1 MTLETDLL
9 IDRRRLKRRLFVWR
23 VVAVAAV
30 LACAALAVG
39 DSKLPAS
46 GPHVSRVRIE
56 GMIGDNRK
64 LVQSIQAVA
73 KDDTAKAL
81 LVEINSPGGTVGGSE
96 ALYAAIREVAAKKPV
111 VAVMGSLAAS
121 GGYLAAVAAP
131 RIIERDSTITGSIGV
146 MLQTFEG
153 SDLLG
158 KIGISAETLTSGP
171 LKDQPSL
178 THRMTDAGRGVM
190 HGVVMDIYDQFV
202 EKVALG
208 RNMDAEKVRA
218 LADGRVYT
226 GRQALKIGLVDAIG
240 AEQDARA
247 WLASDKNVSAALP
260 VRDIARPT
268 AWNRLFAED
277 GESLIGGV
285 LKTLLSQRVKLDGA
299 YALWQPFDTNE

>member
-1 MTLETDLL
+1 
-9 IDRRRLKRRLFVWR
+9 
-23 VVAVAAV
+23 
-30 LACAALAVG
+30 
-39 DSKLPAS
+39 
-46 GPHVSRVRIE
+46 
-56 GMIGDNRK
+56 MIGDNRK

-73 KDDTAKAL
+73 KDDSAKAL
-81 LVEINSPGGTVGGSE
+81 IVEINSPGGTVGGSE
-96 ALYAAIREVAAKKPV
+96 ALYVAIRDVAAKKPV

-121 GGYLAAVAAP
+121 GGYMAAVAAP
-131 RIIERDSTITGSIGV
+131 RIIARESTITGSIGV
-146 MLQTFEG
+146 MMQTFEG

-178 THRMTDAGRGVM
+178 AHRMTDAGRGVM
-190 HGVVMDIYDQFV
+190 HAVIMDMYDQFV

-208 RNMDAEKVRA
+208 RNMDADKVRG

-226 GRQALKIGLVDAIG
+226 GRQALKNGLVDAIG

-260 VRDIARPT
+260 VRDVARQT

-277 GESLIGGV
+277 GESLFGGI
-285 LKTLLSQRVKLDGA
+285 LKALLSQRVKLDGA

>member
-9 IDRRRLKRRLFVWR
+9 IDRRRLTRRLFVWR

-39 DSKLPAS
+39 DSKLPNA

-73 KDDTAKAL
+73 KDDSAKAL
-81 LVEINSPGGTVGGSE
+81 IVEINSPGGTVGGSE
-96 ALYAAIREVAAKKPV
+96 ALYVAIRDVAAKKPV

-121 GGYLAAVAAP
+121 GGYMAAVAAP
-131 RIIERDSTITGSIGV
+131 RIIARESTITGSIGV
-146 MLQTFEG
+146 MMQTFEG

-178 THRMTDAGRGVM
+178 AHRMTDAGRGVM
-190 HGVVMDIYDQFV
+190 HAVVMDMYDQFV

-208 RNMDAEKVRA
+208 RNMDADKVRG

-226 GRQALKIGLVDAIG
+226 GRQALKNGLVDAIG

-260 VRDIARPT
+260 VRDVARQT

-277 GESLIGGV
+277 GESLFGGI